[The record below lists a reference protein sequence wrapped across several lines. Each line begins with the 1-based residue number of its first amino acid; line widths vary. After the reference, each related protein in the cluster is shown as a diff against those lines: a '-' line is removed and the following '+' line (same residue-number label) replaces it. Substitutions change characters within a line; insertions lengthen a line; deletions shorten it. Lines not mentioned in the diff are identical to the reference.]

1 MADLRER
8 NVWLDFLI
16 GRCPVAGRLL
26 AWVRL
31 DGLFVLVGWPCGL
44 VAFMPW
50 YVLAIVH
57 VLGWPG
63 VDGDGN
69 PAASN
74 GAMCKPIDGCKRGG

>member
-16 GRCPVAGRLL
+16 GRCPVAVLCCFARLL
-26 AWVRL
+26 AWVWL
-31 DGLFVLVGWPCGL
+31 DGLFGLVGWTCGL

-57 VLGWPG
+57 VF
-63 VDGDGN
+63 GN
-69 PAASN
+69 PAASS
-74 GAMCKPIDGCKRGG
+74 GAMCKSIDGCMRGG